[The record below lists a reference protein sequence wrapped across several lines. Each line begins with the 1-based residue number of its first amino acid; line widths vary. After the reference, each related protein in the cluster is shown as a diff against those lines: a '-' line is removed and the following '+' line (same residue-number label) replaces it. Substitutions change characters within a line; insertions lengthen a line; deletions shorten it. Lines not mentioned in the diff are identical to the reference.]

1 MTPTD
6 PGVVLRGVGFRGGTF
21 SDSTIIPLTGAPTT
35 ELRGVHAPFV
45 SPVFFPMRLAN
56 VSYFGAL
63 SGSGGT
69 NLLVTPAQHRVADA
83 TLGTSTLRRYSNLDL
98 RLFYSGNLTS
108 AALSDAPTIVGI
120 EAQPAA
126 GGVDFTAQVVGDPA
140 AAIHSVWVTYAN
152 GGGTWAPLDLQ
163 QCVAPLP
170 AACGTTED
178 SRLWKGRLA
187 ALPADLQYVAQAAN
201 GLGLVSLDDNRGS
214 YYRLAGATPAAA
226 TTLALVSPPAAG
238 TFGDSPTVTAKLTQT
253 AGGAPIA
260 GKTVTIGIGGSA
272 AIGTT
277 GADGRV
283 TLQVPL
289 TTVPGSHQLVA
300 SFAGDTAYL
309 PSSARKPFAIA
320 KAQSTLSIFLP
331 NLIVTPGGTTGIDPT
346 LTASV
351 GGKKQPLLQLTVTF
365 TVFRPRPDED
375 VLDDHRLPRARHAA
389 ADRPRSRRLPRH
401 RVVRGRRHLHGR
413 DAGERAAD
421 LAVHGLP
428 LPGQEPADA
437 EHRQRGQRRPDQ
449 VQPGRLPRLPGV
461 RTRLAARAHDQLHD
475 EGADRPVENADPPG
489 NSGLDYSDNAD
500 RYEYGWK
507 TKKSWAGGCR
517 RLELRLVDGTVYS
530 ADFKLQ

>member
-1 MTPTD
+1 MT
-6 PGVVLRGVGFRGGTF
+6 
-21 SDSTIIPLTGAPTT
+21 
-35 ELRGVHAPFV
+35 
-45 SPVFFPMRLAN
+45 
-56 VSYFGAL
+56 
-63 SGSGGT
+63 
-69 NLLVTPAQHRVADA
+69 
-83 TLGTSTLRRYSNLDL
+83 
-98 RLFYSGNLTS
+98 
-108 AALSDAPTIVGI
+108 
-120 EAQPAA
+120 
-126 GGVDFTAQVVGDPA
+126 
-140 AAIHSVWVTYAN
+140 
-152 GGGTWAPLDLQ
+152 
-163 QCVAPLP
+163 PLP

-187 ALPADLQYVAQAAN
+187 VLPAELQYVVQAAN

-214 YYRLAGATPAAA
+214 YYRLAGATPAVA

-238 TFGDSPTVTAKLTQT
+238 TFGDSPTVTARLTQT

-289 TTVPGSHQLVA
+289 STVPGSHQLVA

-309 PSSARKPFAIA
+309 PSSAAKPFAIA
-320 KAQSTLSIFLP
+320 KAQTSLSIFLP

-346 LTASV
+346 LTASI
-351 GGKKQPLLQLTVTF
+351 GGKKQPLLQQTVTF
-365 TVFRPRPDED
+365 TVFRPGLTKTFSTITDYLGRAT
-375 VLDDHRLPRARHAA
+375 LP
-389 ADRPRSRRLPRH
+389 PT
-401 RVVRGRRHLHGR
+401 G
-413 DAGERAAD
+413 
-421 LAVHGLP
+421 
-428 LPGQEPADA
+428 
-437 EHRQRGQRRPDQ
+437 
-449 VQPGRLPRLPGV
+449 
-461 RTRLAARAHDQLHD
+461 LAAGLYVVTASFAGDATYTAATRPSVLLISQFTGFLSPVKNPPTLNTVNAGSVVPIRFSLGGFRGLQVFAAGSPRVLTINCTTKAPT
-475 EGADRPVENADPPG
+475 GPVENADPPG